1 MDLTDAE
8 RLLLDFEREWWQL
21 PASKMSEIR
30 TRFGFSASRY
40 YRSLHSLIDRPD
52 AEASDPLTVLGVGFV
67 LIVAIGPSALL
78 APERASCRSL
88 VRFTASVVDVEAA

>member
-30 TRFGFSASRY
+30 TRFGFSASSY
-40 YRSLHSLIDRPD
+40 YRGLHSLIDRPA
-52 AEASDPLTVLGVGFV
+52 AEAYDPLTVRRVRRRREQLRR
-67 LIVAIGPSALL
+67 
-78 APERASCRSL
+78 ERIEGRRADPGSR
-88 VRFTASVVDVEAA
+88 